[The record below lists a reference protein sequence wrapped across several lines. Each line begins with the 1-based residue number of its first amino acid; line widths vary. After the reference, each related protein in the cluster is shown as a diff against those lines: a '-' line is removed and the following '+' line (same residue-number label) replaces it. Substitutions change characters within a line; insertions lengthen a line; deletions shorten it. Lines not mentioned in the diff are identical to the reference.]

1 MKKRP
6 SVRCQHPHG
15 AGVCTIA
22 FLLESRGYNDVSSG
36 CHFITGVVVTHT
48 RIPSILVRG
57 VEIGILDE
65 EDEWNNLQDGRS
77 KAKAGRAILMLQ

>member
-1 MKKRP
+1 M
-6 SVRCQHPHG
+6 
-15 AGVCTIA
+15 
-22 FLLESRGYNDVSSG
+22 
-36 CHFITGVVVTHT
+36 THT